1 MSERI
6 RLLEDALGELQSQL
20 STEPHPLL
28 RDDLLGVNQKDDD
41 PSTPGDLTGI
51 QSLPA
56 EILDSFGT
64 LSITDHGVERFFG
77 PTGGSEVSTTSPFG
91 MSHCVDQCM
100 SVPVDGECD
109 PLVTR
114 P

>member
-6 RLLEDALGELQSQL
+6 RLLEDALGDLQSQR

-28 RDDLLGVNQKDDD
+28 RDDLLGVNQKDDEA
-41 PSTPGDLTGI
+41 STPGDHIAI

-56 EILDSFGT
+56 DILDSFGT
-64 LSITDHGVERFFG
+64 LTITDYGIARFFG
-77 PTGGSEVSTTSPFG
+77 PTGGSEVSATPPFG
-91 MSHCVDQCM
+91 MSQCVDPCM